1 MGFVSLDNVSRAGST
16 VRFGFSSSAEVAQVM
31 KADVLTVTYD
41 ISVDSVPESVLAV
54 TFVANFLPFAWLMD
68 IEIRVPEL
76 DADFYDCLPK
86 LADGYRQVFPG
97 RKIGGRV
104 TCERR
109 VVSSVA
115 ERGRCGVFYSGGLD
129 AVTTLLDHLDE
140 RPDLLSVWGADIAY
154 GNEDGWRMT
163 NGKIAAGVQGLGLA
177 QIVARCDFRVIE
189 DEGRLH
195 FMALEALGDGWWHG
209 LKHAI
214 ALFGIMAP
222 VAYARRHERLY
233 VASSHC
239 RAMGLAACASNPLTD
254 NEVRFCGCRIVHDGY
269 EYSRQD
275 KAGRLLEGSRRI
287 GLKIPLHVCWET
299 QTGENCCQCEKCLR
313 TITEIL
319 VEGGDPE
326 EFGFAGFRRHYTSAH
341 VIPLLRRTFHER
353 NVSGNNTIN
362 RSWAMCVPRIR
373 AHESALRRTPE
384 WPVFEWMLAH
394 DFLSNDS
401 ITLPLDDRLRRHPL
415 RRWLYRCLRPFGRKE
430 LD

>member
-86 LADGYRQVFPG
+86 LAEGYRQVFPG

-299 QTGENCCQCEKCLR
+299 QTGENCCKCEKCLR

-373 AHESALRRTPE
+373 AHESALRQTPE
-384 WPVFEWMLAH
+384 WSVFEWMLAH